1 MTSSGRTARR
11 PGPTA
16 GMCFCRAIRCVLRVL
31 MYIFVYIYTY
41 LYIQRGA
48 ATACGS
54 RLRPPYAIDDV
65 YVCVHT
71 YNFFISQD
79 DKIHWFSITNSTMIV
94 VFLTVM
100 VAMILV
106 RTLSQDIAHYNDA
119 ALLDEAKEESVV
131 QCP

>member
-1 MTSSGRTARR
+1 M
-11 PGPTA
+11 
-16 GMCFCRAIRCVLRVL
+16 RV
-31 MYIFVYIYTY
+31 YAS
-41 LYIQRGA
+41 REGA
-48 ATACGS
+48 AAAS
-54 RLRPPYAIDDV
+54 RR
-65 YVCVHT
+65 CRST
-71 YNFFISQD
+71 Q
-79 DKIHWFSITNSTMIV
+79 ITNSTMIV

>member
-1 MTSSGRTARR
+1 MG
-11 PGPTA
+11 G
-16 GMCFCRAIRCVLRVL
+16 
-31 MYIFVYIYTY
+31 
-41 LYIQRGA
+41 QRDA
-48 ATACGS
+48 WAH
-54 RLRPPYAIDDV
+54 RWDV
-65 YVCVHT
+65 FLQG
-71 YNFFISQD
+71 NPD
-79 DKIHWFSITNSTMIV
+79 DKIHWSLCTYLYIFICIYIFNVARRRRAAHVYAHLTPSTMYTYVYIHIIFFITGRQDSLVLDHELTMIV

>member
-1 MTSSGRTARR
+1 
-11 PGPTA
+11 
-16 GMCFCRAIRCVLRVL
+16 
-31 MYIFVYIYTY
+31 
-41 LYIQRGA
+41 
-48 ATACGS
+48 
-54 RLRPPYAIDDV
+54 
-65 YVCVHT
+65 
-71 YNFFISQD
+71 
-79 DKIHWFSITNSTMIV
+79 MIV

>member
-1 MTSSGRTARR
+1 MRAPR
-11 PGPTA
+11 P
-16 GMCFCRAIRCVLRVL
+16 
-31 MYIFVYIYTY
+31 YVYICMYYKY
-41 LYIQRGA
+41 LYVFLCIQRGA
-48 ATACGS
+48 ATAFGS
-54 RLRPPYAIDDV
+54 WLRPPYAIDDV